1 MPLAGAVDMA
11 AETARVDK
19 ELAKLAA
26 ESEGLEKRLANPSF
40 VDRAPP
46 EVVEEA
52 RARVAELGERRR
64 KLAAHRSLLAGD
76 AGRG

>member
-1 MPLAGAVDMA
+1 VDMA

-26 ESEGLEKRLANPSF
+26 EVDGVAKRLANPSF

-52 RARVAELGERRR
+52 RARVAELGDRRR
-64 KLAAHRSLLAGD
+64 KLEAHRDLLGAP
-76 AGRG
+76 AQGRG